1 MKLVKDRAVC
11 GPHQRPT
18 KSKPQGTENTHM
30 KERGG
35 EGKGGERGKER
46 ERGERILKIFFR
58 FISPS
63 KKVLPLD
70 YAGQIKNIP

>member
-18 KSKPQGTENTHM
+18 KSKPQGAENTHM

-35 EGKGGERGKER
+35 GEGREEGEGRRG
-46 ERGERILKIFFR
+46 RGEREF
-58 FISPS
+58 
-63 KKVLPLD
+63 
-70 YAGQIKNIP
+70 